1 MLPYQLSVSVSHQ
14 CQFFTFILFPL
25 LALIT
30 DTDTKFRSF
39 GAMVS
44 PVEFSAQCHL
54 TSELLRFL

>member
-14 CQFFTFILFPL
+14 CQFLFPL

-39 GAMVS
+39 GAVVS